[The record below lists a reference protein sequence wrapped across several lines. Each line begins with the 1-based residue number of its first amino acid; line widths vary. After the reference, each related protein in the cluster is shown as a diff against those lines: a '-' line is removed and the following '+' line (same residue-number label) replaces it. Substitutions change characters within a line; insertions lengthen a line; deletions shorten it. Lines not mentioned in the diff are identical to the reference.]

1 MKINVGYD
9 NKLDNGDILNGTPQ
23 DFFTNPSNYRHG
35 TPPHAWLNLVTHLR
49 DYCNI
54 NSIELNIQPCSHFLE
69 RDEKFI
75 YPLGTSYGPE
85 YWLGLDD
92 DYKHKLFE
100 FIPSR
105 VK

>member
-23 DFFTNPSNYRHG
+23 DFFTNPSDYRHG

-54 NSIELNIQPCSHFLE
+54 NSIELNIQELRTLSQNNLNVKLFV
-69 RDEKFI
+69 
-75 YPLGTSYGPE
+75 
-85 YWLGLDD
+85 LGLLIGSVIQ
-92 DYKHKLFE
+92 KFFSKT
-100 FIPSR
+100 
-105 VK
+105 K

>member
-23 DFFTNPSNYRHG
+23 DFFTNPSDYRHG

-75 YPLGTSYGPE
+75 YPLGTSYGQSI
-85 YWLGLDD
+85 G
-92 DYKHKLFE
+92 
-100 FIPSR
+100 
-105 VK
+105 